1 METESDQG
9 DVPRVGPVDVLP
21 PREKLM
27 DQVPSG
33 EQAAVQRN
41 VGDPREAADMS

>member
-21 PREKLM
+21 RREPLM

-33 EQAAVQRN
+33 EQTAVQRD
-41 VGDPREAADMS
+41 VGDPREPADMS